1 MEPPPASAVFEATPK
16 PNMLFSTCKQTH
28 TITETN
34 KRSRSSSSDDHTQP
48 PSKIRKESQ
57 DIVNKLNGL
66 NTILTKN
73 VAKGVSKVFRVHSNV
88 KGSIAMHTG
97 GVMKI
102 SFLVSCSEVVMG
114 TTSSTNSTN
123 TTNTTNNTNTNT
135 NTTGTTT
142 ATTTDSSRIAELL
155 LANITIAE
163 LEAQI
168 KALESKALGSK

>member
-73 VAKGVSKVFRVHSNV
+73 VAKGISKVFHVHSNV

-97 GVMKI
+97 GVMYVYSDKWCFVFVFKF
-102 SFLVSCSEVVMG
+102 FLVPC
-114 TTSSTNSTN
+114 NS
-123 TTNTTNNTNTNT
+123 
-135 NTTGTTT
+135 
-142 ATTTDSSRIAELL
+142 IQY
-155 LANITIAE
+155 I
-163 LEAQI
+163 
-168 KALESKALGSK
+168 

>member
-1 MEPPPASAVFEATPK
+1 MDSNTENTEFENYLEHKNNNRTPETLPHRKLSLRPNARQTSNLLQMEPPPASAVFEATPK

-97 GVMKI
+97 GVMY
-102 SFLVSCSEVVMG
+102 V
-114 TTSSTNSTN
+114 
-123 TTNTTNNTNTNT
+123 
-135 NTTGTTT
+135 
-142 ATTTDSSRIAELL
+142 
-155 LANITIAE
+155 
-163 LEAQI
+163 
-168 KALESKALGSK
+168 